1 MNLSRTNI
9 NLPSPSNMNFPLQ
22 YKPPPLTKTIPQ
34 DKYVNRRSPPI
45 VIWVG
50 LRTLYKV
57 LHDVQVVIIRKIIVS
72 VINTYK
78 NVLSIFFFNVFW
90 PGDTETSLVNSHS
103 RL

>member
-1 MNLSRTNI
+1 
-9 NLPSPSNMNFPLQ
+9 MNFPLQ
-22 YKPPPLTKTIPQ
+22 YKPSPSNKNHPQ
-34 DKYVNRRSPPI
+34 DKNVNRRSSPI

-78 NVLSIFFFNVFW
+78 NVLSIFFLMCF
-90 PGDTETSLVNSHS
+90 GLETLKPA
-103 RL
+103 L